1 MVGKEKV
8 GPIFFARK
16 MYREILQDLWCKRN
30 ISDVRCSHIAV
41 PVRIRSRAKFD
52 EKQKAGSYARKIKR
66 VRVFFTFFTFAV
78 YKRSTTTNSHI
89 CSSRR
94 EECISERSRYE

>member
-89 CSSRR
+89 CS
-94 EECISERSRYE
+94 